1 MLKRTLLA
9 AAFGALLTVPAP
21 AISQEATWEVV
32 RQTIRDRYEYNRDNL
47 SADPNA
53 YSSEGAIEFWSS
65 GGLVQWVPGDAPADQ
80 YDAFNVYP
88 KHIWVTMLADD
99 QVAVANFYAE
109 GSFQPKGG
117 SAVTDYLTRVTQILV
132 MEDGRWKVRSSH
144 FSPLMGG
151 SGTYQRTLD

>member
-9 AAFGALLTVPAP
+9 AVAGALLAVPAT
-21 AISQEATWEVV
+21 AFGQEATWEVV
-32 RQTIRDRYEYNRDNL
+32 RQSIRDNYEFTRENL
-47 SADPNA
+47 SSDPDF
-53 YSSEGAIEFWSS
+53 YSAEGAIEFWSS

-80 YDAFNVYP
+80 YDSFSVYP

-99 QVAVANFYAE
+99 QVAVASFYAE

-117 SAVTDYLTRVTQILV
+117 SVVADYLTRVTQVLV

>member
-1 MLKRTLLA
+1 MLKRALLTA
-9 AAFGALLTVPAP
+9 VVGALLAVPVP
-21 AISQEATWEVV
+21 VLGQDATWQVV
-32 RQTIRDRYEYNRDNL
+32 RQQIRDNYEFNRENL
-47 SADPNA
+47 SADPEA

-65 GGLVQWVPGDAPADQ
+65 GGLVQWVPGDAPVSQ

-109 GSFQPKGG
+109 GSFQPQDG
-117 SAVTDYLTRVTQILV
+117 SPVDDYLTRVTQILI

>member
-1 MLKRTLLA
+1 MLKRTLLVA
-9 AAFGALLTVPAP
+9 AIGAVLGVPAP
-21 AISQEATWEVV
+21 AISQEAAWEVV
-32 RQTIRDRYEYNRDNL
+32 RQTIRDNYEFTRENL
-47 SADPNA
+47 AGDPNA

-80 YDAFNVYP
+80 YDAFSVYP

-99 QVAVANFYAE
+99 QVGVATFYAE
-109 GSFQPKGG
+109 GTFQPQGG
-117 SAVTDYLTRVTQILV
+117 SVVGDYLTRVTQVFV

>member
-9 AAFGALLTVPAP
+9 AVVGTLLAVPAP
-21 AISQEATWEVV
+21 ANGQDATWQVV
-32 RQTIRDRYEYNRDNL
+32 RQTIRDNYEYIRDNL
-47 SADPNA
+47 TADPNA
-53 YSSEGAIEFWSS
+53 YSNEGAIEFWSS
-65 GGLVQWVPGDAPADQ
+65 GGLVQWVPGDAPVAQ
-80 YDAFNVYP
+80 YDAYDVFP

-109 GSFQPKGG
+109 GAFQPKDG
-117 SAVTDYLTRVTQILV
+117 SPVADYLTRVTQVFV
-132 MEDGRWKVRSSH
+132 MEEGRWKVRSSH